1 MMWKYLVLFILLSI
15 SVHAQNY
22 PQFNA
27 TVYDSSGTG
36 YYFLVPIKMGPQG
49 ANFNPY
55 HMILDSVGNV
65 VYYKE
70 FVSGLNTGDFKLL
83 SNGLMTY
90 TYLNKYYLMDSS
102 FTILDSVNCKNG
114 IQHDGH
120 DMQITANGEYLLMG
134 SENVVMDLSSYY
146 LFNNNGSPGS
156 STASVKAVVIQIQD
170 VNKNVIFEWHS
181 KDYFSFTDVDT
192 ARLNNPNTV
201 DWTHSNAVAEDSDG
215 NILLSSRHFN
225 EITKINRTT
234 GDVMWR
240 MGGNANQFNFLN
252 DPGMFTSQHDC
263 RRIANGNL
271 TLFDNGAPGH
281 PAAAKEYLLDE
292 INLTAELVWS
302 YVKDSTIFSLST
314 GNVQRLEN
322 GNTLIDFGN
331 LNVNISQPAFEVVD
345 SMGQKVFEVT
355 FADTLLS
362 YRAFNFSSLPF
373 QFLRPEISCY
383 EAGGIGY
390 LDAGTTYPEYLWNTG
405 ETTQTIAISTT
416 GEYSVFVPVG
426 NAGNISSVG
435 FNVTDIGD
443 PCNTLSSFAEQIDIN
458 SLEIFPNPGNGNFSI
473 SNYGQFDKYQLI
485 TSKGEI
491 ISSGNLKEQHNFSE
505 ISAGIYF
512 LHVQNINTTNTFRII
527 IR

>member
-1 MMWKYLVLFILLSI
+1 M
-15 SVHAQNY
+15 
-22 PQFNA
+22 
-27 TVYDSSGTG
+27 
-36 YYFLVPIKMGPQG
+36 
-49 ANFNPY
+49 
-55 HMILDSVGNV
+55 
-65 VYYKE
+65 
-70 FVSGLNTGDFKLL
+70 
-83 SNGLMTY
+83 
-90 TYLNKYYLMDSS
+90 
-102 FTILDSVNCKNG
+102 
-114 IQHDGH
+114 
-120 DMQITANGEYLLMG
+120 
-134 SENVVMDLSSYY
+134 
-146 LFNNNGSPGS
+146 
-156 STASVKAVVIQIQD
+156 
-170 VNKNVIFEWHS
+170 
-181 KDYFSFTDVDT
+181 
-192 ARLNNPNTV
+192 
-201 DWTHSNAVAEDSDG
+201 
-215 NILLSSRHFN
+215 
-225 EITKINRTT
+225 
-234 GDVMWR
+234 
-240 MGGNANQFNFLN
+240 
-252 DPGMFTSQHDC
+252 
-263 RRIANGNL
+263 
-271 TLFDNGAPGH
+271 FDNGAPGH

-331 LNVNISQPAFEVVD
+331 LNVNISQPAFEVID
-345 SMGQKVFEVT
+345 SFGQKVFEVT

-390 LDAGTTYPEYLWNTG
+390 LDAGVTYPEYLWNTG

-505 ISAGIYF
+505 INAGIYF
-512 LHVQNINTTNTFRII
+512 LRVRNFKTTNTFRII
-527 IR
+527 IM